1 MATPQPPDINNLRDV
16 TQELSIIE
24 DSLTSIGV
32 LLQSKIEEAFSNIQD
47 STQTIAEIYNKN
59 LNKSIRDMAK
69 NSDTILKNSLGI
81 ISGQNKT
88 KDINKQLLN
97 LEIKKEATARN
108 IRMLKANGLIDD
120 AESLQLQADLTEQ
133 YDAQKNLLAKQLDFS
148 KEIEDKVGLT
158 GKLLKESSKIPIIG
172 KFIDSEEALTKMN
185 VAAAKN
191 ASKLTVLAT
200 GFASVGKS
208 LAKNLFDPLTTIVLL
223 FNSALKANKQIV
235 ELGKALGK
243 DSYTYRQNL
252 ASAARSSSN
261 LNVTTENLVGAFN
274 EISQSTGYTYEY
286 TTDQLETQIKLTKQV
301 GLQADEAAQIQRYSV
316 LNNQTSEK
324 TYSSFV
330 KGLVSARNQL
340 RVGIDFKATL
350 AEAVKVSGQ
359 LAANLGY
366 NPERIAKA
374 VVTAKAFGMTLDQ
387 VAKSGEALLNW
398 ESSIDNELKAE
409 LLTGKQL
416 NLEKARYAALT
427 GDQVTLAEELA
438 NQVGSA
444 ADFTKMNVLQQ
455 KALAESVGMTADE
468 LSNTL
473 RKREEAIAS
482 GKSLAQITEEE
493 AKQALER
500 QTVQE
505 KFNQA
510 VLKLQDFFGNLVAGP
525 LGSFLDIL
533 TKALPLIT
541 SIASVFAGILAVQKG
556 IAAVES
562 IKLGFQVA
570 QASATTSA
578 LTAQGA
584 MNLMK
589 GEELATQIGIA
600 AAWAVANPFKAL
612 AGLAVAAA
620 AVGGVYALMK
630 SGPKFAEGGII
641 TSEINNA
648 TIGEAGPEAIIP
660 LNSPKAAGMLG
671 GNVDLTPMIAAINE
685 VRASV
690 DRLYNK
696 NTTINMDS
704 KQVGSTLVQS
714 SYKLA

>member
-1 MATPQPPDINNLRDV
+1 
-16 TQELSIIE
+16 
-24 DSLTSIGV
+24 
-32 LLQSKIEEAFSNIQD
+32 
-47 STQTIAEIYNKN
+47 
-59 LNKSIRDMAK
+59 
-69 NSDTILKNSLGI
+69 
-81 ISGQNKT
+81 
-88 KDINKQLLN
+88 
-97 LEIKKEATARN
+97 
-108 IRMLKANGLIDD
+108 
-120 AESLQLQADLTEQ
+120 
-133 YDAQKNLLAKQLDFS
+133 
-148 KEIEDKVGLT
+148 
-158 GKLLKESSKIPIIG
+158 
-172 KFIDSEEALTKMN
+172 
-185 VAAAKN
+185 
-191 ASKLTVLAT
+191 
-200 GFASVGKS
+200 
-208 LAKNLFDPLTTIVLL
+208 
-223 FNSALKANKQIV
+223 
-235 ELGKALGK
+235 
-243 DSYTYRQNL
+243 
-252 ASAARSSSN
+252 
-261 LNVTTENLVGAFN
+261 
-274 EISQSTGYTYEY
+274 
-286 TTDQLETQIKLTKQV
+286 
-301 GLQADEAAQIQRYSV
+301 
-316 LNNQTSEK
+316 
-324 TYSSFV
+324 
-330 KGLVSARNQL
+330 
-340 RVGIDFKATL
+340 
-350 AEAVKVSGQ
+350 
-359 LAANLGY
+359 
-366 NPERIAKA
+366 
-374 VVTAKAFGMTLDQ
+374 
-387 VAKSGEALLNW
+387 
-398 ESSIDNELKAE
+398 
-409 LLTGKQL
+409 
-416 NLEKARYAALT
+416 
-427 GDQVTLAEELA
+427 
-438 NQVGSA
+438 
-444 ADFTKMNVLQQ
+444 
-455 KALAESVGMTADE
+455 MTADE